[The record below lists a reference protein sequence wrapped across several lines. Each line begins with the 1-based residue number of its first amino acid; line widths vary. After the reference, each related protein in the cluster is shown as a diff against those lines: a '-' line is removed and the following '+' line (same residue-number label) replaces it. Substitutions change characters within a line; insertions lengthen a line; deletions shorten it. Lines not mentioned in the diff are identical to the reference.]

1 MTPRRG
7 LGMAALTIAALTL
20 SACSSGASGKNS
32 TGQLT
37 VVTSFYPLQFAA
49 EQIGGTHVAV
59 TNLTRPGAEPH
70 DIELTTHDVATVSEA
85 GLVIYEKGLQ
95 GAVDKAVES
104 QAGTRGLNVA
114 PSANL
119 SLMLASGTVDPHFWL
134 DPQRYAEVAKE
145 ISAGLSRAD
154 PAHSADYQ
162 KNAQAFEDKLATLSQ
177 DFASGLAKCQRRDF
191 VTSHAAFGYLA
202 QRYGLKQ
209 IAING
214 VSPDQ
219 EPNAAEIAAVS
230 TAAKANG
237 ATTVYAETLA
247 SPAIAT
253 TVANEIGATVATLD
267 PVEGLTK
274 ASSGKN
280 YFEIMASNLKTL
292 SAGQGCS

>member
-1 MTPRRG
+1 
-7 LGMAALTIAALTL
+7 MAALTIAALTL
-20 SACSSGASGKNS
+20 SACGSGAPGKNDA
-32 TGQLT
+32 GKLN

-70 DIELTTHDVATVSEA
+70 DIELTTQDVAKVSLA

-95 GAVDKAVES
+95 SAVDKAVES
-104 QAGTRGLNVA
+104 QAGNHALDVA
-114 PSANL
+114 PAANL
-119 SLMLASGTVDPHFWL
+119 SLKLGSGTVDPHFWL
-134 DPQRYAEVAKE
+134 DPARYAQVAQQ
-145 ISAGLSRAD
+145 ISARLASAD
-154 PAHSADYQ
+154 PAHSADYK
-162 KNAQAFEDKLATLSQ
+162 KNAQVFQDKLAALSQ
-177 DFASGLAKCQRRDF
+177 GFTSSLATCKRRDF
-191 VTSHAAFGYLA
+191 VTSHEAFGYLA

-219 EPNAAEIAAVS
+219 EPNATQLAAVS
-230 TAAKANG
+230 ATAKANG
-237 ATTVYAETLA
+237 VTTVYAETLA
-247 SPAIAT
+247 SPAIAI

-274 ASSGKN
+274 ASKGKN
-280 YFEIMASNLKTL
+280 YFEIMTSNLKAL